1 MLSCLCSRARRV
13 FTHTP
18 MNEHGTPTGARGE
31 RTAFPGETRMSPDLR
46 FAVLGPVRA
55 WRGNAELGVGAPQQ
69 QAVLAMLLLA
79 NGRQVAL
86 DAVISG
92 LWDNDPPLA
101 ATGTI
106 RTYVSRLRHRLDGAG
121 RDGAGRGGAGRGGA
135 AGV

>member
-1 MLSCLCSRARRV
+1 MLSCPRSRARRV
-13 FTHTP
+13 FTRTA
-18 MNEHGTPTGARGE
+18 MNEHGSRRGL
-31 RTAFPGETRMSPDLR
+31 AGNGPPFLGESGMSSDLK

-92 LWDNDPPLA
+92 LWDDDPPLA
-101 ATGTI
+101 GTGPLYLHPGCATA
-106 RTYVSRLRHRLDGAG
+106 SA
-121 RDGAGRGGAGRGGA
+121 APGA
-135 AGV
+135 AAPPA